1 MTSINNSEET
11 KIDIEAGDT
20 IALKLNTSPEYYAS
34 YNSKRHR
41 YVKDKTKG
49 ENAQFI
55 IGSTN
60 DGYTTLYNNKHNCYL
75 YVSNRLDVDC
85 VKKARVAKKTHF
97 SIIGG
102 NNNNNIALK
111 NRQHNSYLKFGEYDD
126 VLGSVRYKHMPSS
139 FNNELFIPEII
150 SKRSQDVNVRSIQ
163 KHINH
168 RIKHGVISKDE
179 SVCYMR
185 RYPDIGKKVGGI
197 FKVDEGQQHWKHVG
211 RWQNLNPL
219 CDGKEYTPDRYKKLK
234 KNIKAYNKE
243 IVKEEGKINAIEK
256 KSAKLDDKYNSLTK
270 NKSELNNL
278 LYVDYPFPDE
288 NNIDTEQNIVQ
299 DNIEE
304 GEIMNV
310 ENFENYNDGKQYM
323 LYEGMGLYDKALDLN
338 EDIEAKKRDF
348 KTNINKIRG
357 LEKKKNELNTEMKNN
372 LLLLQETVNESED
385 TNENDT
391 SDEFSEESIV
401 ENMTTRDRY
410 QGYLAMKHQEILD
423 IENQNKF
430 LDNEMK
436 KHVNSNMTY
445 ERKSEFKNDHN
456 TFIMYINQQFLFYIY
471 AFIALFTI
479 YLILFK
485 RIDIPRYLTILFT
498 SAIII
503 YPFYVYSFEQ
513 GIYKVWNFIYSNVVG
528 EPMR

>member
-1 MTSINNSEET
+1 M
-11 KIDIEAGDT
+11 
-20 IALKLNTSPEYYAS
+20 
-34 YNSKRHR
+34 
-41 YVKDKTKG
+41 
-49 ENAQFI
+49 
-55 IGSTN
+55 
-60 DGYTTLYNNKHNCYL
+60 
-75 YVSNRLDVDC
+75 
-85 VKKARVAKKTHF
+85 
-97 SIIGG
+97 
-102 NNNNNIALK
+102 
-111 NRQHNSYLKFGEYDD
+111 KFGEYDER
-126 VLGSVRYKHMPSS
+126 LGSVKYKKKNMPMS
-139 FNNELFIPEII
+139 FNNELFLPEII
-150 SKRSQDVNVRSIQ
+150 SKRTEVEHVSGIQQKINKRIESGSIT
-163 KHINH
+163 
-168 RIKHGVISKDE
+168 KDE

-197 FKVDEGQQHWKHVG
+197 FKVDEGQQHWKHIG

-234 KNIKAYNKE
+234 KNIKAYNKK
-243 IVKEEGKINAIEK
+243 IAKEEGKINAIEN
-256 KSAKLDDKYNSLTK
+256 KSVELDNKFNSLTK
-270 NKSELNNL
+270 DKSELNDL

-288 NNIDTEQNIVQ
+288 NNTET
-299 DNIEE
+299 EE

-323 LYEGMGLYDKALDLN
+323 LYEGMGLYDKALELN

-357 LEKKKNELNTEMKNN
+357 LEKKKNKLNTEMKNN
-372 LLLLQETVNESED
+372 FLLLQQTLNESED
-385 TNENDT
+385 INKNDT
-391 SDEFSEESIV
+391 SDEFTEESIV
-401 ENMTTRDRY
+401 ENMTARDRY
-410 QGYLAMKHQEILD
+410 QGYLKMKHQEILD

-445 ERKSEFKNDHN
+445 ERKSEFKNDYN
-456 TFIMYINQQFLFYIY
+456 TLIMYINQQFLFYIY

-485 RIDIPRYLTILFT
+485 ISDIPRYLTILFT

-513 GIYKVWNFIYSNVVG
+513 CIYKVWNFIYSNVVG